1 MKKILLAVAMIFI
14 LTPLAFAGKGFI
26 PIGGIFD
33 ITGGTGDVGATYAEG
48 VRDYVMWIN
57 DHGGING
64 RAIKLS
70 WVDYQYKIPQAIAAY
85 KKFKVRNRVIA
96 IQGWGTGDTEAL
108 APIVARD
115 KIPYMSA
122 SYSEHLTDP
131 KKCPYNFIVGVTY
144 SDQCRIALKW
154 IKNNWQDKTR
164 KPRVC
169 FIYNDTGFGRSPFF
183 PDGLE
188 YAKKIGVDVVDQE
201 VVSLRALD
209 ATSQLLNMKKFNPD
223 YAIIQETIMAT
234 STILRDAK
242 KLGIKTKFIA
252 LNWAIDEKLVK
263 IAGDAAEGLIGCI
276 PFALWTD
283 SDLPGIK
290 LAKEVNAKYH
300 PDIKY
305 RTVRYIQGLAA
316 MYVMA
321 EALRRAGDNLT
332 GEGVKN
338 ALESLRDFNTGG
350 LTGPITF
357 TKESHKGANSLR
369 LYMVK
374 GGKLVPI
381 TDYITIER

>member
-1 MKKILLAVAMIFI
+1 MRRLLVIMAAILISA
-14 LTPLAFAGKGFI
+14 PLFAAKGFI

-33 ITGGTGDVGATYAEG
+33 ITGPTGDVGGTYAEAI
-48 VRDYVMWIN
+48 RDYVMWIN

-64 RAIKLS
+64 RKVKLY

-85 KKFKVRNRVIA
+85 KKFKVQNRVVA

-108 APIVARD
+108 APMVARD

-131 KKCPYNFIVGVTY
+131 KKCPYNFLVGVTY

-154 IKNNWQDKTR
+154 IKENWKDKTR
-164 KPRVC
+164 KPRVA
-169 FIYNDTGFGRSPFF
+169 FIYNDTSFGRSPFF

-188 YAKKIGVDVVDQE
+188 YAKKIGVDVVDKE
-201 VVSLRALD
+201 VVPLRALD
-209 ATSQLLNMKKFNPD
+209 ATSQLLNMKKYKPD

-234 STILRDAK
+234 STILKDAK

-252 LNWAIDEKLVK
+252 LNWAIDEKLIK
-263 IAGDAAEGLIGCI
+263 ITGEASEGLIGCV

-283 SDLPGIK
+283 TDLPGVQLMRK
-290 LAKEVNAKYH
+290 VSKKYH
-300 PDIKY
+300 PDINF
-305 RTVRYIQGLAA
+305 RTVRYTQGFAA

-321 EALRRAGDNLT
+321 EALRRAGDHLT
-332 GEGVKN
+332 GPAIKD
-338 ALESLRDFNTGG
+338 AFESMRNFDTGG

-357 TKESHKGANSLR
+357 TKTSHKGANSLR

-374 GGKLVPI
+374 NGKLVPI
-381 TDYITIER
+381 TGYITVKR

>member
-1 MKKILLAVAMIFI
+1 MKKLVVILIAALFAAPILL
-14 LTPLAFAGKGFI
+14 FAGRPFI

-33 ITGGTGDVGATYAEG
+33 ITGPTGDAGAEYAEG
-48 VRDYVMWIN
+48 VRDYVMWVN
-57 DHGGING
+57 EHGGVNG
-64 RAIKLS
+64 RMIKLS
-70 WVDYQYKIPQAIAAY
+70 WVDYAYKIPQAIAAY
-85 KKFKVRNRVIA
+85 KKFKVREKVIA

-122 SYSEHLTDP
+122 SYSEHLTNP

-154 IKNNWQDKTR
+154 IKENWKDPTR

-201 VVSLRALD
+201 VVPLRALD
-209 ATSQLLNMKKFNPD
+209 ATSQLLNMKKFKPD
-223 YAIIQETIMAT
+223 FAIIQETIMAT
-234 STILRDAK
+234 STILKDAR

-252 LNWAIDEKLVK
+252 LNWAIDEKLPK
-263 IAGDAAEGLIGCI
+263 IAGEAAEGLIGCI

-283 SDLPGIK
+283 DVPGIR
-290 LAKEVNAKYH
+290 LAKKVNEKYH
-300 PDIKY
+300 PNIKY
-305 RTVRYIQGLAA
+305 RTVRYIQGFAA
-316 MYVMA
+316 MYVMT
-321 EALRRAGDNLT
+321 EALRRAGNNLT
-332 GEGVKN
+332 GPGVKEAFETIRN
-338 ALESLRDFNTGG
+338 FDTGG

-374 GGKLVPI
+374 KGKLIPI
-381 TDYITIER
+381 TGYIEIER